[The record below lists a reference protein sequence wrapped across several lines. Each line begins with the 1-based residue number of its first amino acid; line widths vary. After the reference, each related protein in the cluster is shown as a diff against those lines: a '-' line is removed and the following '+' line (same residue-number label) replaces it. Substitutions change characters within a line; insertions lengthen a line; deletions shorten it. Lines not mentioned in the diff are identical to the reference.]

1 MDDFDDESLELP
13 PGTTLAR
20 VPSNA
25 DRLPS
30 SYVVAVAQAVGVD
43 VYDSRRAA
51 QQAGLDV
58 RDTSATRLPFTL
70 WPHVDG
76 RTR

>member
-1 MDDFDDESLELP
+1 MARVDDELELP

-20 VPSNA
+20 VPRDTQPN
-25 DRLPS
+25 P
-30 SYVVAVAQAVGVD
+30 YVQAVAAAVGVD

-51 QQAGLDV
+51 EQAGLGV
-58 RDTSATRLPFTL
+58 GRDLSAERLPFTL